1 MTFVLERP
9 VFEHTWC
16 FKVHQVVKKDEVSY
30 PLSKVSTDGVT
41 NEPIPRKAVK
51 HSNGRD
57 RPLANTSMVLA
68 FATTVSSIQ
77 KTTPK
82 TILDDP
88 ALRRSGQSLDSV
100 VFPFSIKDS

>member
-57 RPLANTSMVLA
+57 RPLANTSMVPA
-68 FATTVSSIQ
+68 IVTTVS
-77 KTTPK
+77 
-82 TILDDP
+82 ILDDP

>member
-57 RPLANTSMVLA
+57 RPLANTSMVPA
-68 FATTVSSIQ
+68 IATTVS
-77 KTTPK
+77 
-82 TILDDP
+82 ILDDP